1 MTTARSRSVLA
12 AAATAFGLSLLGTS
26 PVQAADHN
34 DSPLVK
40 SASRSYKDITDVFV
54 FRTPENPDRLTIVT
68 GHFSPEV
75 AATLQQFG
83 TDAVYETYI
92 DTNGDFVAD
101 HTITSR
107 FGAPDANGVQSYEVE
122 GIPGNS
128 VVRGTTTT
136 NAGEPSVAAS
146 GSARVFCG
154 LADDPFKFD
163 LDAFNAF
170 VKAPCVPAAG
180 LRCPG
185 TGAPTN
191 FFAGR
196 NIAAIAYDFP
206 ITAMSGITAANAGV
220 IRIWSKA
227 FEVTSE

>member
-1 MTTARSRSVLA
+1 MTTVRTRSVRA
-12 AAATAFGLSLLGTS
+12 AAAAAFGLSLLSTL
-26 PVQAADHN
+26 PAMAADHN

-54 FRTPENPDRLTIVT
+54 FRTPENPERLTIIT

-83 TDAVYETYI
+83 TDAIYETYI
-92 DTNGDFVAD
+92 DTNGDFEPE
-101 HTITSR
+101 HTIRAT
-107 FGAPDANGVQSYEVE
+107 FGAPDANGVQPYEID

-128 VVRGTTTT
+128 VVRGNTTTT
-136 NAGEPSVAAS
+136 AGEPSVAAS
-146 GSARVFCG
+146 GTARAFCG

-163 LDAFNAF
+163 LDAFNNF
-170 VKAPCVPAAG
+170 VKGPCVPAAG

-206 ITAMSGITAANAGV
+206 TTSLRGITSSTAGV
-220 IRIWSKA
+220 IRVWSKA